1 MGKKVVSVLLSLFM
15 IASALTGCGKS
26 IRNTTGSSVSEG
38 EDKYPEFITVD
49 VFDAQSNYQG
59 IQGGWFGQIVKDK
72 FNMELNIVAPNVAG
86 GGETLYQTRSAA
98 GNLGDLIISQM
109 TGGKLQ
115 DLVSAGLVIDM
126 SNYMDGQV
134 HLNSYMDAIQMTNES
149 LVDTDGIWGIP
160 SEVTGQDAT
169 DMLNT
174 TALNSGIYLRW
185 DLYKELGYPEMET
198 YEDLLYVMADMQ
210 AIAGVSDSGKPV
222 YAFSLFKDWDS
233 HMIKAAQDIPSDYGW
248 STESFV
254 LQKADDSEEPIDFL
268 AEDSPYIRNLKFYFL
283 ANQMG
288 LLDPESTTQNYDTLQ
303 SKYEDGAVLYS
314 PWPWQGPAAYN
325 TTEHTDAG
333 KGFQTASIDD
343 LQIREWG
350 CYVAGNPEA
359 GIMVGSQAQD
369 PQRMVDFI
377 NWLYSPEG
385 IQLQWFMMTDEMYE
399 MSDEGPMLTELGKS
413 ALIDGDAM
421 MPEVYGGGSYKDGK
435 PKLNFKVVA
444 LSEIN
449 PETGYRYAY
458 QTWDSYVEEVSSS
471 VDKDWQDHMGAST
484 AAEYW
489 QNTGKICIA
498 PGIAY
503 SSPPDSSDIA
513 TMRTQIAEITKEY
526 SWKAIYAADEAE
538 FNEIIDEMRKTAVGL
553 GYNEVVAVDMQNAA
567 DLKAAREKAGQ

>member
-1 MGKKVVSVLLSLFM
+1 MRKKVVSVLLSFF
-15 IASALTGCGKS
+15 IIISALAGCGNGTGK
-26 IRNTTGSSVSEG
+26 TTGLSSEG
-38 EDKYPEFITVD
+38 AEKYPEFITVD

-59 IQGGWFGQIVKDK
+59 IQGGWFGQIVKEK

-98 GNLGDLIISQM
+98 GNLGDLIISQL

-115 DLVSAGLVIDM
+115 DLVAAGLVMDM
-126 SNYMDGQV
+126 SGYMDGQV
-134 HLNSYMDAIQMTNES
+134 YLNSYMDAIQTTNEN
-149 LVDTDGIWGIP
+149 LVDAEGIWGIP
-160 SEVTGQDAT
+160 SEVTKQEAT

-174 TALNSGIYLRW
+174 TSLNSGIYLRW

-198 YEDLLYVMADMQ
+198 YEDLLDVMADMQ

-248 STESFV
+248 TTESFV

-268 AEDSPYIRNLKFYFL
+268 AEDSPYIRNLEFYFH

-350 CYVAGNPEA
+350 CYVAGNPEM

-399 MSDEGPMLTELGKS
+399 MSDTGPILTELGKS
-413 ALIDGDAM
+413 ALIDGDAQ
-421 MPEVYGGGSYKDGK
+421 MPQAYGGGSYKDGT
-435 PKLNFKVVA
+435 PKLNYKVVS

-449 PETGYRYAY
+449 PETGYQYAY
-458 QTWDSYVEEVSSS
+458 QTWDSYVEEVSSP
-471 VDKDWQDHMGAST
+471 VDKDWQEHMGALN
-484 AAEYW
+484 AADYW
-489 QNTGKICIA
+489 QSTGKVCIS
-498 PGIAY
+498 PGIFY
-503 SSPPDSSDIA
+503 SAPPDSSDIA
-513 TMRTQIAEITKEY
+513 TMRAQIEEITKEY
-526 SWKAIYAADEAE
+526 SWKAIYAEDEAE
-538 FNEIIDEMRKTAVGL
+538 FQEIINEMREIAVGL

-567 DLKAAREKAGQ
+567 DLQAAREAAVQ

>member
-1 MGKKVVSVLLSLFM
+1 MRKKIASILLCFTMITLSL
-15 IASALTGCGKS
+15 AGCANDTGKS
-26 IRNTTGSSVSEG
+26 RGTELSEG
-38 EDKYPEFITVD
+38 EQKYPEFITVD

-59 IQGGWFGQIVKDK
+59 IQGGWFGQIVKEK
-72 FNMELNIVAPNVAG
+72 FNMELNIVAPNVTG

-98 GNLGDLIISQM
+98 GNLGDIIISQM

-126 SNYMDGQV
+126 SAYMNGQADLNNYI
-134 HLNSYMDAIQMTNES
+134 DAIRTTNEE
-149 LVDTDGIWGIP
+149 LVDTDGVWGIP
-160 SEVTGQDAT
+160 SELTKQGAT

-185 DLYKELGYPEMET
+185 DLYKELGYPRMET
-198 YEDLLYVMADMQ
+198 YEDLLDVMADMQ
-210 AIAGVSDSGKPV
+210 EIAGTSDSGKTV
-222 YAFSLFKDWDS
+222 YAFSLFKDWDN

-248 STESFV
+248 TTESFV

-268 AEDSPYIRNLKFYFL
+268 AEKSPYIRNLEFYFR

-288 LLDPESTTQNYDTLQ
+288 LLDPESTTQDYDTLQ
-303 SKYEDGAVLYS
+303 KKYEDGAVLYS

-359 GIMVGSQAQD
+359 GIMVGSHAQD

-385 IQLQWFMMTDEMYE
+385 IQLQWFMVTDQMYE
-399 MSDEGPMLTELGKS
+399 MGENGPLLTELGK
-413 ALIDGDAM
+413 ATLIDGDAQ
-421 MPEVYGGGSYKDGK
+421 MPEIYGGGSYKDGK
-435 PKLNFKVVA
+435 PRLNYKPVS
-444 LSEIN
+444 LSEVN
-449 PETGYRYAY
+449 PDTGYRYAY
-458 QTWDSYVEEVSSS
+458 QTWDSYVEEVSSP
-471 VDKDWQDHMGAST
+471 VDRDWQEHMGAVN

-489 QNTGKICIA
+489 ESTGKICIA
-498 PGIAY
+498 PGIVY
-503 SSPPDSSDIA
+503 SAPPDSGDIA
-513 TMRTQIAEITKEY
+513 TMRAQISEITKEY
-526 SWKAIYAADEAE
+526 SWKAIYAESEEA
-538 FNEIIDEMRKTAVGL
+538 FWQTVNEMREIAVGL
-553 GYNEVVAVDMQNAA
+553 GYNEVVEVDMQNAMQ
-567 DLKAAREKAGQ
+567 LKEARQNVDR